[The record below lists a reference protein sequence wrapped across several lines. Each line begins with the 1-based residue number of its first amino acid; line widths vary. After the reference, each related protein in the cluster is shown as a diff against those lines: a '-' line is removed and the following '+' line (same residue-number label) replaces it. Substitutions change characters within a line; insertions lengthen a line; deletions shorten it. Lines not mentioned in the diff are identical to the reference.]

1 MQVAKFDVRCPQ
13 WALPKEE
20 VPIQIKIEKTVTDDV
35 DQIVL
40 DIPPG
45 MRLVDTINVA
55 EHLYSEGHIVVKSI
69 NKARLSEYDYFGV
82 VVATSEVFDDLK
94 RELLV
99 RAAFHMKNGSVDP
112 LVTPV
117 RIFRPRL
124 EFVSAPEHIV
134 LRDSKPDNQAIPIRL
149 KFSGFGDVTLSCKC
163 TIGGRIV
170 SHGSSLIN
178 DVLEML
184 VRDKMLY
191 HRNGHDVEGSTEVDP
206 EKVRLLADEFKK
218 RILSDGSIRSMLNA
232 GKIDQDTAEILH
244 RLADSDKELLMNY
257 IYKTMSTMVVGILSD
272 MQART
277 VGENVQLDSKTSVVM
292 PVELPIDEL
301 VVEFQYSDVLG
312 NEYAPISKTIK
323 IMDHRGT
330 KTNIDFGMPL
340 AISVDESGA
349 YGGSEVMEIGS
360 HNK

>member
-13 WALPKEE
+13 WALPREE

-40 DIPPG
+40 NIPPG
-45 MRLVDTINVA
+45 MCLVDTINVA
-55 EHLYSEGHIVVKSI
+55 EYSVTDGRIVVKDI

-82 VVATSEVFDDLK
+82 VVAASEVFDNLK
-94 RELLV
+94 TELPV
-99 RAAFHMKNGSVDP
+99 RAAFCMKNGSVDS

-134 LRDSKPDNQAIPIRL
+134 LTDNKPSDQAIPICL

-163 TIGGRIV
+163 TIGGHIV

-191 HRNGHDVEGSTEVDP
+191 HENGHNVEDGAEVDP
-206 EKVRLLADEFKK
+206 GKVRLVAEEFKK
-218 RILSDGSIRSMLNA
+218 RILSDVSIRSMLNA
-232 GKIDQDTAEILH
+232 GKIDQDTAETLR
-244 RLADSDKELLMNY
+244 RLADSDKELLMSY
-257 IYKTMSTMVVGILSD
+257 IHRTMSTMIVGILSD
-272 MQART
+272 IQART
-277 VGENVQLDSKTSVVM
+277 VGENVQLDSKTAVVM
-292 PVELPIDEL
+292 PVEIPIDEL
-301 VVEFQYSDVLG
+301 VVEFRYSDVLG
-312 NEYAPISKTIK
+312 NEYAPISKIVK
-323 IMDHRGT
+323 IVDQRSS
-330 KTNIDFGMPL
+330 KTDINFGMPL
-340 AISVDESGA
+340 SIDVDESGA
-349 YGGSEVMEIGS
+349 YRGSEVMDIGS